1 MKWDD
6 GLCPT
11 LITVARMRQDQD
23 LKVLG
28 LPLSATRKKEGGER
42 ALNRKEAP
50 SGGLGIS
57 PRMGWELLGAESGL
71 AP

>member
-23 LKVLG
+23 LKVLS
-28 LPLSATRKKEGGER
+28 LPVSATRKKEDGES

-57 PRMGWELLGAESGL
+57 PQMGWELPGAGSGL